1 MKKLIFALC
10 VCAGL
15 CACSSDDDLISSSST
30 SELDGSVAYLTVNL
44 NDVGSAT
51 RATADG
57 GFVYGTASEQKVNNA
72 YFYFYDGYG
81 NYMAKGSLGS
91 VSGTAST
98 SDPTGDTKDGNI
110 EWKSN
115 TIVAVY
121 GLEDPQKLP
130 TQMLTVL
137 NKPTGVDLTNQSLST
152 ALKTLASTPWGE
164 DGNIVMSTSVYSYTD
179 TQVTPNVTSIV
190 NTTALT
196 DEDFRTEP
204 VNINTDYP
212 DGGVPVYVERLAAKV
227 SVTDNVTANTDGY
240 IDITDYVAES
250 FINGAPEGGV
260 YVKLLGFDV
269 DCIARDAYISK
280 NIEDDSAWS
289 DFSFVWND
297 ATDFRSYWAESP
309 NYGISHSYPT
319 SSLGNT
325 DADEDTKPLDEYIRY
340 VSLKDTIPFGS
351 ATYCGENTNTAG
363 TSGVI
368 TAIDNTG
375 LTNVL
380 VKGQVY
386 TKEDGEYVPLD
397 LVEFHGLYYT
407 ADDFCQTV
415 VDDVVEYDYTYVIND
430 VIDALKKTDDYATEA
445 EYLEE
450 LKAAIYTDY
459 IFVTPAVDGHK
470 NTSSNLPTGNMN
482 SHLDGS
488 FLSLYNDVDGNVKIF
503 NNMTTPP
510 QFGDGDKE
518 SFTDIDDDLMAK
530 YPASDIVYGGK
541 DLDQYEFWFHIDSA
555 ELENLGNWGLIGT
568 HVFQIPS
575 GSGDYFMAIDNS
587 ISFTAPVTDDH
598 IFPSGTY
605 TLRNYFLRALTVEA
619 DAIDS
624 KFGSHYPNFFNNGYQ
639 YYNVPIE
646 HLGLSTTPTH
656 ALTTGDY
663 GVVRNH
669 YYDITINSLSN
680 FGRGIAD
687 LEEVIVPQPESTYY
701 YLGADINILS
711 WHMLNQEVGF

>member
-15 CACSSDDDLISSSST
+15 CACSSDDDLISSTST
-30 SELDGSVAYLTVNL
+30 SDLDGSVAYLTVNL
-44 NDVGSAT
+44 KDVGSAT

-57 GFVYGTASEQKVNNA
+57 GFVYGTEKEQQVNNA
-72 YFYFYDGYG
+72 YFYFYDKDGA
-81 NYMAKGSLGS
+81 YMAKGSLGS
-91 VSGTAST
+91 VSGTASSET
-98 SDPTGDTKDGNI
+98 TPGNI

-121 GLEDPQKLP
+121 GLEDPDNLP

-137 NKPTGVDLTNQSLST
+137 NKPTGVDLTNQDLST
-152 ALKTLASTPWGE
+152 ALTTLASTPWGE
-164 DGNIVMSTSVYSYTD
+164 DGNFVMSTSVYSYTP
-179 TQVTPNVTSIV
+179 TGGSATII

-196 DEDFRTEP
+196 EDDFSTEP
-204 VNINTDYP
+204 VNISEDYP
-212 DGGVPVYVERLAAKV
+212 NGGVPVYVERLAAKV
-227 SVTDNVTANTDGY
+227 SVTDNVTTEDEDEDGY

-280 NIEDDSAWS
+280 NIQDDSAWS
-289 DFSFVWND
+289 GFSFVWND
-297 ATDFRSYWAESP
+297 ADDFRSYWAESP
-309 NYGISHSYPT
+309 NYGVSHNYPT

-325 DADEDTKPLDEYIRY
+325 DADEDTTPLDTYLRY
-340 VSLKDTIPFGS
+340 VSLSNPVEFGS
-351 ATYCGENTNTAG
+351 AAYCGENTNTAG
-363 TSGVI
+363 TDGVI

-386 TKEDGEYVPLD
+386 TKDASAADGYAPLSI
-397 LVEFHGLYYT
+397 VEFHGLYYT

-430 VIDALKKTDDYATEA
+430 VIDALKKTEAYATEA

-450 LKAAIYTDY
+450 LKAAILTDY
-459 IFVTPAVDGHK
+459 IYVTPAVDGHK
-470 NTSSNLPTGNMN
+470 NTSSPNVGIMMS

-488 FLSLYNDVDGNVKIF
+488 LLSLYNDVDGNVKIF

-510 QFGDGDKE
+510 QWGDGDKE
-518 SFTDIDDDLMAK
+518 SFTNIDNTLMAK
-530 YPASDIVYGGK
+530 YPASDIVYGGA
-541 DLDQYEFWFHIDSA
+541 DLDDYEFWFHIDSA
-555 ELENLGNWGLIGT
+555 ELENLGNMGLMGT

-575 GSGDYFMAIDNS
+575 GSGDYYMAIDNS
-587 ISFTAPVTDDH
+587 ISFYAPLTDDH
-598 IFPSGTY
+598 IFPGEHYY

-619 DAIDS
+619 DGIDS
-624 KFGSHYPNFFNNGYQ
+624 KFGSHYPNFFNNGLM

-646 HLGLSTTPTH
+646 HLGLSSTTTH
-656 ALTTGDY
+656 DLTTGDY

-680 FGRGIAD
+680 LGRGIAN
-687 LEEVIVPQPESTYY
+687 EKEVIVPQPEATYY

-711 WHMLNQEVGF
+711 WNMLNQEVGF